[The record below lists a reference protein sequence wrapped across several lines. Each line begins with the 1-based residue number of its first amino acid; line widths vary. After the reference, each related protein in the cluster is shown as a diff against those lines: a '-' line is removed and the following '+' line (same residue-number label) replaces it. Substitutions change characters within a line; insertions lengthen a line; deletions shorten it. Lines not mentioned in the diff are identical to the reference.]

1 MLSDADVG
9 YIRSGFVEL
18 DELCRQTARDP
29 SAVRAEIEAHRL
41 PRPSYVLDDGTE
53 MVPPDYF
60 ALVDEADGGDR
71 LRERFIER
79 YERAVAAEPDVPAAA
94 EEEWDAYLSG
104 EYGVC
109 LKQVTPESIVRKAA
123 LITRIEALLAKPD
136 PADIDWAGRL
146 RAAVDE
152 LDALERP
159 FAAFDRIRF
168 GGPSSRDRLI
178 TGTRRAYPEI
188 FERASVEA

>member
-1 MLSDADVG
+1 VLSDADVE

-18 DELCRQTARDP
+18 EELCRHTARDP
-29 SAVRAEIEAHRL
+29 AAVRAEIEARLL
-41 PRPSYVLDDGTE
+41 PRPSYLLDDGTE

-60 ALVDEADGGDR
+60 ALADEAGGGHR

-79 YERAVAAEPDVPAAA
+79 YERAVAAEPGVPATA

-109 LKQVTPESIVRKAA
+109 LKHVTPESILRKAA
-123 LITRIEALLAKPD
+123 LISSIEALLTRPD
-136 PADIDWAGRL
+136 PEGPEWAARL

-152 LDALERP
+152 LDALERR

-178 TGTRRAYPEI
+178 TATRRAYPAI

>member
-18 DELCRQTARDP
+18 DELCRHTARDP

-41 PRPSYVLDDGTE
+41 PRPSCVLDDGTG

-136 PADIDWAGRL
+136 PADSDWAGRL

-178 TGTRRAYPEI
+178 TGTRRADPEI
-188 FERASVEA
+188 FERASVAA